1 MEVFITLL
9 VMALVV
15 LAIHTVVAWAMGRLR
30 HKNWWEVWLDIL
42 WPWW

>member
-1 MEVFITLL
+1 MDLAITLL

-15 LAIHTVVAWAMGRLR
+15 LVIHVGVTWALGRLR
-30 HKNWWEVWLDIL
+30 DKNWWAVWLDIL